1 MVRLLGVLLLLEGI
15 LPAADGVAPDPYFPA
30 FHARMHADHN
40 NGARPSR
47 SVSLCFVQCQSA
59 ARPGPDTASRML

>member
-1 MVRLLGVLLLLEGI
+1 MVRLLGLVLLEGI

-47 SVSLCFVQCQSA
+47 SVSLCFS
-59 ARPGPDTASRML
+59 RSRML

>member
-1 MVRLLGVLLLLEGI
+1 MVRLLGLVLLEGI

-47 SVSLCFVQCQSA
+47 SVSVVSVGCA
-59 ARPGPDTASRML
+59 PRRRGPTPRML

>member
-1 MVRLLGVLLLLEGI
+1 MVRLLVLMLLEGI

-40 NGARPSR
+40 NGARPLAPSLSASW
-47 SVSLCFVQCQSA
+47 SVSRL
-59 ARPGPDTASRML
+59 L